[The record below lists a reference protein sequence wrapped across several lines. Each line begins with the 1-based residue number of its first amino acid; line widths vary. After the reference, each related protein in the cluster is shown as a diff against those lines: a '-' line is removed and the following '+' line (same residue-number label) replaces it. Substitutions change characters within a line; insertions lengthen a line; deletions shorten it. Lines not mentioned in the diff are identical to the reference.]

1 MKNIVIMTRSH
12 LNELIEQNL
21 QDYEKKQEENQER
34 EILSRQIN
42 VATLQG
48 QINPHFLYNVLECI
62 RGQALMYQVPEIA
75 DITEALSKFF
85 RYSINTKSN
94 VVTIREELENV
105 RNYMKIQQ
113 FRFKN
118 RLSLETVYDKED
130 EEVFSGMIPKLSLQP
145 IVENAI
151 EHGFAHKSEDN

>member
-42 VATLQG
+42 AATLQG
-48 QINPHFLYNVLECI
+48 QINPHFLCNVLECI
-62 RGQALMYQVPEIA
+62 RGQAQMYQVPEIA

-118 RLSLETVYDKED
+118 RLFLETVYDKED
-130 EEVFSGMIPKLSLQP
+130 EEVF
-145 IVENAI
+145 
-151 EHGFAHKSEDN
+151 